1 MDIIKYF
8 TSPHQT
14 AVRHPPPLYN
24 CTSSALAPAVTTHEW
39 KYLDNCSQHKRKEFY
54 KGANETF
61 HGNFHTFWHSIR
73 RLSNCS
79 WDTCSQR
86 SSLMGIFNDLLCKP
100 NRPLAQ
106 QGYDTNRHWILPRNF
121 VDTFSILSWV
131 SFSQFSQF
139 SAPIKIKLTF
149 LAVCRFYWWW

>member
-1 MDIIKYF
+1 MAVDIIKYF

-24 CTSSALAPAVTTHEW
+24 CTQPPAVTTHEW
-39 KYLDNCSQHKRKEFY
+39 KYIDNCSQHKRKEFY
-54 KGANETF
+54 KGANKKI
-61 HGNFHTFWHSIR
+61 HGNFHTFWLLAHTVSQPVAGHSLIG
-73 RLSNCS
+73 S
-79 WDTCSQR
+79 
-86 SSLMGIFNDLLCKP
+86 FNDLCKP
-100 NRPLAQ
+100 NRPLVKILQASAQ
-106 QGYDTNRHWILPRNF
+106 QGDDTNRHQILPRNF